1 MALNDFRR
9 EVAILK
15 ACRDPNIV
23 AFLVGWAVEPW
34 DVRLAAAL
42 AGGVPCLRHALPALL
57 CASLLAKRTYRCC
70 PICLCFFRA
79 PACGTTVRCWSQSI
93 ARCAKGDLAG
103 LLAQCG
109 CVEHCLSLGVRRV
122 GSRRL
127 LLIAHSVLTLL
138 ASLRPTAGRQP
149 GAQHCGGQ
157 GVLVPPWPQGEPG

>member
-23 AFLVGWAVEPW
+23 AFLVGCSVEPW
-34 DVRLAAAL
+34 VAL
-42 AGGVPCLRHALPALL
+42 AGGVPCLWHALPALL
-57 CASLLAKRTYRCC
+57 CTSLLAKRTYRCC
-70 PICLCFFRA
+70 PLCLCFFRA

-93 ARCAKGDLAG
+93 ARCAQGELAC

-109 CVEHCLSLGVRRV
+109 CDQQCLSLGVRRV

-127 LLIAHSVLTLL
+127 LLIEQRVLMLL
-138 ASLRPTAGRQP
+138 ASLRPSAGRQP

-157 GVLVPPWPQGEPG
+157 GVLVPPRPQGEPG